1 MRAAARTLLAA
12 TLAAVLAAPA
22 VAQPAI
28 RDFMKTHGL
37 GNAEVEA
44 MTAAENALLARGD
57 VMVGASEGWSTAAAT
72 GQTQVTFVGPR
83 EDGRPCVAFRH
94 GITVAAASAAV
105 TAIPVRRCQ
114 APDGRWLIA
123 IPE

>member
-1 MRAAARTLLAA
+1 MRAAL
-12 TLAAVLAAPA
+12 VLAALFGAALAVPA
-22 VAQPAI
+22 VAQNAAV
-28 RDFMKTHGL
+28 DFMKTHGL

-44 MTAAENALLARGD
+44 MTAAENALLGRAD
-57 VMVGASEGWSTAAAT
+57 LKVGSIETWSTQAAT
-72 GQTQVTFVGPR
+72 GQTQVTFAGPR

-94 GITVAAASAAV
+94 GVTVAAASAAV

-123 IPE
+123 PSQ

>member
-1 MRAAARTLLAA
+1 MRAAARIALAA
-12 TLAAVLAAPA
+12 TLAAALAAPA
-22 VAQPAI
+22 FAQPAI

-44 MTAAENALLARGD
+44 MSAAENTLLARAE
-57 VMVGASEGWSTAAAT
+57 VSVGAGESWSTQAAT

-94 GITVAAASAAV
+94 AITVAAAGAAV

-123 IPE
+123 PSQ

>member
-1 MRAAARTLLAA
+1 MRAAARIALAA
-12 TLAAVLAAPA
+12 TLAAALAAQA
-22 VAQPAI
+22 LAQPAI

-44 MTAAENALLARGD
+44 MTAAENVLIARSDLA
-57 VMVGASEGWSTAAAT
+57 VGAIEAWSTPAAA
-72 GQTQVTFVGPR
+72 GQTQVTFKGPR

-94 GITVAAASAAV
+94 AVTPAGATAAV
-105 TAIPVRRCQ
+105 STIPVRRCQ

-123 IPE
+123 IQP